1 MRVIGIAKEELGTE
15 EFIKDWW
22 KAEDNCE
29 LFYDVPKTVPLF
41 FEANG
46 RKMLWTGVIS
56 YLTHGAVR
64 KNADRAKAAGIKG
77 NKVGEGVI
85 LGSVLVIDKNGELI
99 LHHKELSWGDH
110 PSDEVLKEAMAK
122 LTIE

>member
-46 RKMLWTGVIS
+46 RKMKWTGVIS
-56 YLTHGAVR
+56 YLMYGAVR

-122 LTIE
+122 LQ